1 MVFGLLEVTEVTII
15 IGVDQAIIDR
25 MARTMKNLE
34 TKISPLNVFDDR
46 YYPPSSEPAD
56 RVLSYFLVMV
66 AMDHRLSR
74 PGRSYQAIIDG
85 VEYRGADLLYRLG
98 RIKYEED
105 PDFFTARR
113 LANVE
118 MEEVAKWLSAGQASP
133 PDLETRVMLLRDLGE
148 KLDRLYGGN
157 PINLLELAGNRLRG
171 SLDKPGLLD
180 LLKVFRAYEDPVE
193 KKALLL
199 AKFLTRRG
207 LISPHDG
214 AGIPV
219 DNHLTRIAYRTGL
232 VMVSGTMWAKIR
244 DGLEVSR
251 EEDVLLRM
259 VVKHGYEEVAKR
271 SGLDPFL
278 LDDFLWVHGRNIC
291 LRDSVPSCDKCV
303 FKGFCRARKNKS
315 FMVTEHFYYN
325 TWYY

>member
-1 MVFGLLEVTEVTII
+1 MSII
-15 IGVDQAIIDR
+15 VGVDQAVTDR
-25 MARTMKNLE
+25 MARTIKNLE
-34 TKISPLNVFDDR
+34 TKISPLNVFDER
-46 YYPPSSEPAD
+46 YYPPSDEPVD

-74 PGRSYQAIIDG
+74 PGRPYQATIDG

-105 PDFFTARR
+105 PSFFTAER
-113 LANVE
+113 LSTVE
-118 MEEVAKWLSAGQASP
+118 IEEVAKWLSAGQVSP
-133 PDLETRVMLLRDLGE
+133 PDLETRVMLLRDLGV
-148 KLDRLYGGN
+148 KLYKLYGGN
-157 PINLLELAGNRLRG
+157 SVSLLEMAENRLRG

-207 LISPHDG
+207 LISPIDE

-219 DNHLTRIAYRTGL
+219 DNHLVRIAYRTGL
-232 VMVSGTMWAKIR
+232 VMVSGTLWTKIR
-244 DGLEVSR
+244 NGLEVSR

-259 VVKHGYEEVAKR
+259 VVRQGFEELAKR
-271 SGLDPFL
+271 SGIDPFL
-278 LDDFLWVHGRNIC
+278 LDDFLWVHGRSIC
-291 LRDSVPSCDKCV
+291 LRDSAPLCDKCV

-315 FMVTEHFYYN
+315 FMVTEHTYYN